1 MTNKNNSNIY
11 YYEDGIKTVAIPSKV
26 IFYWKVDDIIY
37 FTSDSDE
44 ASSFNRYDLRSGE
57 TTTIMKDKLIRGAIY
72 LDEDNIIFLD
82 NYKKKMYLL
91 DQKRNALVPIEFPD
105 NILEIITVVKIG
117 DDFLMIVDVP
127 LVWLKC
133 KNLIKLCNILS
144 NVESAYMIC
153 FEWN

>member
-26 IFYWKVDDIIY
+26 IFSWKVDDIIY

-127 LVWLKC
+127 LEQNIDQNRTEPEV
-133 KNLIKLCNILS
+133 IKFKL
-144 NVESAYMIC
+144 E
-153 FEWN
+153 